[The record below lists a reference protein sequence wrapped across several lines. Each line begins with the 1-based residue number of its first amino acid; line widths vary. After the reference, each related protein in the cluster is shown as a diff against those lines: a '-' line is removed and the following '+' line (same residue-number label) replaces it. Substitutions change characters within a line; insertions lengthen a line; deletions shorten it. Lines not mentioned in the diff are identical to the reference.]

1 MNYQRIK
8 GLLGRLLGRL
18 LGATAIAAALGVS
31 AGAQAQTIKIGL
43 LNSVTGPHAGFDL
56 PANDGVL
63 MAVDELNKAGGIT
76 VRGKKYRITV
86 VQEDAQSKPEFAVS
100 GAQRILRDDD
110 VRVVFGI
117 MTSGPGMAAA
127 NVLSKAEVLYIGG
140 FTLMDTLL
148 GKPGADLM
156 FRTLNADA
164 IVAKSFVPTSAKELG
179 IKKIGIALPNE
190 DVSRSIVAVYKP
202 LLEAAGIA
210 VGPIEYFQPDTA
222 DFAPVL
228 RKFQNQGLDSML
240 IGTNDVIVEGLVRQS
255 VEIGGL
261 PKKFLYRG
269 GSGGPGIKYA
279 KQIDGFVWQI
289 LTRDLDYTSDPKV
302 KAWLDRYKAFT
313 KKDLSP
319 STYWGLT
326 FYDSVF
332 MLARA
337 MEAAGSVSDVKAIAG
352 RLRGMQYE
360 GVRTMRFDKEGRSQS
375 DIDIGM
381 LKEGKITSVRAK
393 GE

>member
-1 MNYQRIK
+1 MRFT
-8 GLLGRLLGRL
+8 R
-18 LGATAIAAALGVS
+18 LGALLRAIAVAAGLS
-31 AGAQAQTIKIGL
+31 LCAAPNAQTIKIGL

-56 PANDGVL
+56 PANEGVL
-63 MAVDELNKAGGIT
+63 MAVDEINKAGGIN
-76 VRGKKYRITV
+76 VRGKKYTITV
-86 VQEDAQSKPEFAVS
+86 LQEDAQSKPEFAVS

-110 VRVVFGI
+110 VKVVFGI

-148 GKPGADLM
+148 GKPGAELM

-164 IVAKSFVPTSAKELG
+164 VVAKSFIPTSVKELG

-190 DVSRSIVAVYKP
+190 DVSRSIVNVYKP
-202 LLEAAGIA
+202 LLEQAGIA

-279 KQIDGFVWQI
+279 KQIEGFVWQI
-289 LTRDLDYTSDPKV
+289 LTRDLDYTDDPKV

-313 KKDLSP
+313 KKELSP

-332 MLARA
+332 MLKKA
-337 MEAAGSVSDVKAIAG
+337 MEEAGTVSDVKAIAAK
-352 RLRGMQYE
+352 LRGMTYE
-360 GVRTMRFDKEGRSQS
+360 GVRTMRFDKEGRSHS

-381 LKEGKITSVRAK
+381 LKNGKISSVRARAQ
-393 GE
+393 